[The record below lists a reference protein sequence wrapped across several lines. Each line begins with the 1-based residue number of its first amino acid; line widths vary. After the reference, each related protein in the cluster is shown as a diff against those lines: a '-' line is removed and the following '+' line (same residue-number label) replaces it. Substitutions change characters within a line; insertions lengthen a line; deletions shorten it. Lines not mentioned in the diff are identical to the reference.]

1 LKIFDKF
8 NACLTDT
15 NSKVNYK
22 ALNTMYQITPILSN
36 DLNPVIT
43 NAVPLVAQ
51 NLASKNS
58 EIQDMAANIL
68 EVFVEYL
75 DGGCLIQ
82 PFTNLAQHGNARV
95 KPTIIAKLAGE
106 KTIYF
111 LFVKKK
117 TCFYR
122 YGIFY

>member
-1 LKIFDKF
+1 
-8 NACLTDT
+8 
-15 NSKVNYK
+15 
-22 ALNTMYQITPILSN
+22 MYQITPLLGN

-43 NAVPLVAQ
+43 NAVPLIAQ

-75 DGGCLIQ
+75 DGGSLIQ

-95 KPTIIAKLAGE
+95 KPTIIAKLAG
-106 KTIYF
+106 KMISF
-111 LFVKKK
+111 DIQRLFYP
-117 TCFYR
+117 FSF
-122 YGIFY
+122 GILK